1 MMAPALLAIIPNLL
15 LGVALGA
22 VGGLLGIGGGLIAI
36 PLLGFVYGMDQHL
49 AQGTALVMILPNVL
63 IGFVR
68 YRQRNAI
75 DLRATAWLCLTA
87 VAATFIS
94 AHFAA
99 RIDGAQLRVAFDMF
113 LLVLAAYFMWQLRVR
128 PGLGNAWLSP
138 RFLPVVGVISGL
150 MSGLFSVGGGLVAV
164 PALVS
169 LFGMKQTMA
178 QGLAMAL
185 VVPASVVA
193 LFSYAQA
200 GHVSWTTGLALAI
213 GGLLSVS
220 WGVALAHRFSPRR
233 LRLTFCAVL
242 IATALFMLFAH

>member
-99 RIDGAQLRVAFDMF
+99 RIDGAQLRVAFAMF